1 MNRSFSARL
10 LAFSAAACLAAA
22 CLPGAQAQILHH
34 TKKPRK
40 VSSTDPLAGVTSK
53 QPDKELFD
61 KAMVALRKGKFD
73 VARLDLQALLTTY
86 PESEYQMRAKLAV
99 GDSWYKE
106 GGAAALQQAEAEYK
120 DFITF
125 FPNQPEAAEA
135 QMKVGDIYYQQMEK
149 PDRDPTNAERAEQE
163 YRLMIQQYP
172 DSTLI
177 PRAKQRLREVQE
189 VLAQRQYTI
198 GNFYAE
204 HDNWPAS
211 IARLETVTDSYPL
224 FSKSDLALMQLGDDY
239 AAEATIASKLT
250 YLKPAERERLI
261 AAYDDRA
268 TDCYSKVVTRYPMAP
283 HVEDAREKLIALGRP
298 VPEPSQSALA
308 ESEAEEQSRAN
319 IKLKDRALLLIKHGP
334 DTLEAARVGEPRMTP
349 AQTVTAPEVSKE
361 NVTIFNEAAG
371 RPSTETPANTPSS
384 AIANG
389 TAAPRT
395 GEPAVPNPEG
405 NAPGGTGVGVEILNP
420 NGNAI
425 DNNSGNAATGA
436 NPPASAPAAG
446 EGANTDGAASA
457 PAGNGDNY
465 GLKAVGPTNN
475 APLPPVEKPAEAQT
489 QINDVKSAPGANAQ
503 VQTGTPAPGKKHK
516 KNPKVKTD
524 HSSESSS
531 VNKKKK
537 GLDKL
542 NPF

>member
-1 MNRSFSARL
+1 MSMNRSFSARL
-10 LAFSAAACLAAA
+10 LALSAAACLAAA
-22 CLPGAQAQILHH
+22 FTVGTQAQVFHH
-34 TKKPRK
+34 AKKSK
-40 VSSTDPLAGVTSK
+40 KASSTDPLAGVTSK

-61 KAMVALRKGKFD
+61 KAMSALRKGKYD

-163 YRLMIQQYP
+163 YRLMVQQYP
-172 DSTLI
+172 DSTLV

-189 VLAQRQYTI
+189 VLAQRQFTV
-198 GNFYAE
+198 GSFYATHE
-204 HDNWPAS
+204 NWPAS
-211 IARLETVTDSYPL
+211 IARLQTVTDSYPL
-224 FSKSDLALMQLGDDY
+224 FSKSDLALMQLGDNY
-239 AAEATIASKLT
+239 AAEATIASKMG
-250 YLKPAERERLI
+250 YIKPAERERLI

-268 TDCYSKVVTRYPMAP
+268 ADCYAKVVTRYPMAP

-298 VPEPSQSALA
+298 VPEPTQTALA

-319 IKLKDRALLLIKHGP
+319 IKLKDRAILLVKHGP
-334 DTLEAARVGEPRMTP
+334 STLEAARVGEPLMTP
-349 AQTVTAPEVSKE
+349 AKTVTAPEVSKE
-361 NVTIFNEAAG
+361 NIAIFNTAAG
-371 RPSTETPANTPSS
+371 IKPEAGAAPSPAV
-384 AIANG
+384 ANG

-395 GEPAVPNPEG
+395 GDAALPNPEG
-405 NAPGGTGVGVEILNP
+405 APGGTGLGVEILNP
-420 NGNAI
+420 NGNAV
-425 DNNSGNAATGA
+425 DNNSGASSTGA
-436 NPPASAPAAG
+436 TPPAAAPSTDAAAPAPAAG
-446 EGANTDGAASA
+446 DA
-457 PAGNGDNY
+457 NY
-465 GLKAVGPTNN
+465 GLKAVGPANT
-475 APLPPVEKPAEAQT
+475 APLPPVEKPAEGQS
-489 QINDVKSAPGANAQ
+489 QVNDVKGAAGGNAQ

-524 HSSESSS
+524 QSSESSS
-531 VNKKKK
+531 ATKKKK

>member
-1 MNRSFSARL
+1 MSMNRSFSARL
-10 LAFSAAACLAAA
+10 LALSATACLAAA
-22 CLPGAQAQILHH
+22 FTVGAPAQILHH
-34 TKKPRK
+34 SKKPRK

-53 QPDKELFD
+53 QPDKELFE
-61 KAMVALRKGKFD
+61 KAMTALKKGKYD

-149 PDRDPTNAERAEQE
+149 PDRDPTDADRAEQE

-172 DSTLI
+172 DSTLV

-198 GNFYAE
+198 GAFYAT

-211 IARLETVTDSYPL
+211 IARLQTLTDSYPL

-239 AAEATIASKLT
+239 AAEATIASHININ
-250 YLKPAERERLI
+250 PAERERLI

-268 TDCYSKVVTRYPMAP
+268 ADCYSKVVTRYPMAP
-283 HVEDAREKLIALGRP
+283 HVEDARERLIALGRP
-298 VPEPSQSALA
+298 VPEPTQTQLA

-319 IKLKDRALLLIKHGP
+319 IKLKDRAILLVKHGP
-334 DTLEAARVGEPRMTP
+334 STLQATRVGEPLMTP
-349 AQTVTAPEVSKE
+349 PKTVTAPEVSKE
-361 NVTIFNEAAG
+361 NIAIFNAAAG
-371 RPSTETPANTPSS
+371 KPGTETGAAAPSPDV
-384 AIANG
+384 ANG

-395 GEPAVPNPEG
+395 GDAAVPNSQG
-405 NAPGGTGVGVEILNP
+405 AAPGGTGLGVEILNP
-420 NGNAI
+420 NGNAV
-425 DNNSGNAATGA
+425 DNDSGNSSTGAAPPAAAT
-436 NPPASAPAAG
+436 PPASEGPGNGAPAA
-446 EGANTDGAASA
+446 AA
-457 PAGNGDNY
+457 DNY
-465 GLKAVGPTNN
+465 GLKAVGPANA
-475 APLPPVEKPAEAQT
+475 APLPPVEKPAEAQN
-489 QINDVKSAPGANAQ
+489 QVNDVKGTPTGTAQ
-503 VQTGTPAPGKKHK
+503 VQTGTPAPGKKPK

-524 HSSESSS
+524 QSSESSS
-531 VNKKKK
+531 ANKKKK
-537 GLDKL
+537 GIDKL

>member
-1 MNRSFSARL
+1 MSMNRSLSARL
-10 LAFSAAACLAAA
+10 FALSATACLTATLAV
-22 CLPGAQAQILHH
+22 GAPAQIFHH
-34 TKKPRK
+34 AKKSKTASP
-40 VSSTDPLAGVTSK
+40 SDPLAGVTSK

-61 KAMVALRKGKFD
+61 KATEALRKGRFD

-135 QMKVGDIYYQQMEK
+135 QMKVGDIYYKQMEK
-149 PDRDPTNAERAEQE
+149 PDRDATNAERAEQE

-172 DSTLI
+172 DSTLV

-189 VLAQRQYTI
+189 VLAERQFSV
-198 GNFYAE
+198 GSFYAT

-211 IARLETVTDSYPL
+211 IARLQTLTDSYPL

-239 AAEATIASKLT
+239 AAEATIASKLGSI
-250 YLKPAERERLI
+250 KSAERERLI

-268 TDCYSKVVTRYPMAP
+268 SDCYSRVVTRYPMAP

-298 VPEPSQSALA
+298 VPEPTQAELA
-308 ESEAEEQSRAN
+308 ESESEEQSRAN
-319 IKLKDRALLLIKHGP
+319 IKLKDRAILLVKHGP
-334 DTLEAARVGEPRMTP
+334 STLEAARVGEPLMTP
-349 AQTVTAPEVSKE
+349 TKTVTAPEVSKE
-361 NVTIFNEAAG
+361 NIAIFNAAAGVKPEAATATS
-371 RPSTETPANTPSS
+371 PDV
-384 AIANG
+384 ANG

-395 GEPAVPNPEG
+395 GDPAVPNPVG
-405 NAPGGTGVGVEILNP
+405 DAGGTGVGAEILNP
-420 NGNAI
+420 NGNAV
-425 DNNSGNAATGA
+425 DNNSGNSSTGA
-436 NPPASAPAAG
+436 APPAAAAPTTGADTPAAAPAAS
-446 EGANTDGAASA
+446 D
-457 PAGNGDNY
+457 DNY
-465 GLKAVGPTNN
+465 GLKAVGPTNT
-475 APLPPVEKPAEAQT
+475 APLPPVEKPAEAQN
-489 QINDVKSAPGANAQ
+489 QVNDVKGAPGGNTQ

-524 HSSESSS
+524 QSSESSS
-531 VNKKKK
+531 ANKKKK

>member
-1 MNRSFSARL
+1 MSMNRSFSARL
-10 LAFSAAACLAAA
+10 LALSAAACLAAA
-22 CLPGAQAQILHH
+22 FVPSAPAQFLHH
-34 TKKPRK
+34 TKKPK
-40 VSSTDPLAGVTSK
+40 KASSTDPLAGVTSK

-61 KAMVALRKGKFD
+61 KAMTALRKGKYD

-106 GGAAALQQAEAEYK
+106 SGAAALQQAEAEYK

-149 PDRDPTNAERAEQE
+149 PDRDATNANRAEQE

-172 DSTLI
+172 DSTLV

-189 VLAQRQYTI
+189 VLAQRQYSV
-198 GNFYAE
+198 GAFYAT

-211 IARLETVTDSYPL
+211 IARLQTLTDSYPL
-224 FSKSDLALMQLGDDY
+224 YSKSDLALMQLGDDY
-239 AAEATIASKLT
+239 AAEANIASHLNING
-250 YLKPAERERLI
+250 AERERLI

-268 TDCYSKVVTRYPMAP
+268 AECYSKVVTRYPMAP

-298 VPEPSQSALA
+298 VPEPTQTELA

-319 IKLKDRALLLIKHGP
+319 IKLKDRAILLVKHGP
-334 DTLEAARVGEPRMTP
+334 STLEAARVGEPLMTP
-349 AQTVTAPEVSKE
+349 AKTITAPEVSKE
-361 NVTIFNEAAG
+361 NIAIFNAAAG
-371 RPSTETPANTPSS
+371 RPASDASSTTPTPDV
-384 AIANG
+384 ANG

-395 GEPAVPNPEG
+395 GDAAVPNPNG
-405 NAPGGTGVGVEILNP
+405 GAPGSTGLGVEILNP
-420 NGNAI
+420 NGNAV
-425 DNNSGNAATGA
+425 DNNSGASSTGA
-436 NPPASAPAAG
+436 APPAAAP
-446 EGANTDGAASA
+446 TAS
-457 PAGNGDNY
+457 GDNY
-465 GLKAVGPTNN
+465 GLKTVGPANT
-475 APLPPVEKPAEAQT
+475 APLPPVEKPAEAQN
-489 QINDVKSAPGANAQ
+489 QVNDVKGGPTGSAQ
-503 VQTGTPAPGKKHK
+503 VQTGTPAPTKKHK

-524 HSSESSS
+524 QSAESSS
-531 VNKKKK
+531 TNKKKK
-537 GLDKL
+537 GIDKI

>member
-10 LAFSAAACLAAA
+10 LALSAAACLTAAFTV
-22 CLPGAQAQILHH
+22 GAPAQVLHH
-34 TKKPRK
+34 TKKPK
-40 VSSTDPLAGVTSK
+40 KASSTDPLAGVTSK

-61 KAMVALRKGKFD
+61 KAMTAMKKGKFD

-163 YRLMIQQYP
+163 YRLMVQQYP
-172 DSTLI
+172 DSTLV

-189 VLAQRQYTI
+189 VLAERQYTI
-198 GNFYAE
+198 GSFYAT

-211 IARLETVTDSYPL
+211 IARLQTLTDSYPL
-224 FSKSDLALMQLGDDY
+224 FSKSDLALMQLGDNY
-239 AAEATIASKLT
+239 AAEATIASHLNI
-250 YLKPAERERLI
+250 KPADKERLI
-261 AAYDDRA
+261 AAYGDRA
-268 TDCYSKVVTRYPMAP
+268 ADCYARVVTRYPMAP

-298 VPEPSQSALA
+298 VPEPTQTQLA

-319 IKLKDRALLLIKHGP
+319 IKLKDRAILLVKHGP
-334 DTLEAARVGEPRMTP
+334 STLEAARVGEPLMTP
-349 AQTVTAPEVSKE
+349 AKTVTAPEVSKE
-361 NVTIFNEAAG
+361 NIAIFNAAAG
-371 RPSTETPANTPSS
+371 KPGGESPTTAPSPDV
-384 AIANG
+384 ANG

-395 GEPAVPNPEG
+395 GNAAVPNPEG
-405 NAPGGTGVGVEILNP
+405 SAPGGTGVGVEILNP
-420 NGNAI
+420 NGNAV
-425 DNNSGNAATGA
+425 DNNSGNSSTGA
-436 NPPASAPAAG
+436 APPAAAAPPAG
-446 EGANTDGAASA
+446 EGTANPA
-457 PAGNGDNY
+457 PAGAGDSF
-465 GLKAVGPTNN
+465 GLKAVGPANT
-475 APLPPVEKPAEAQT
+475 APLPPVQKPAEGQT
-489 QINDVKSAPGANAQ
+489 QINDVKGGPTGTAQ
-503 VQTGTPAPGKKHK
+503 VETGTPAPGKKPK

-524 HSSESSS
+524 QSSESSS
-531 VNKKKK
+531 ANKKKK
-537 GLDKL
+537 GISKI

>member
-1 MNRSFSARL
+1 MKRSFSARL
-10 LAFSAAACLAAA
+10 LALSATACLAAA
-22 CLPGAQAQILHH
+22 FTVSAPAQLLHH
-34 TKKPRK
+34 TKKPK
-40 VSSTDPLAGVTSK
+40 KASSTDPLAGVTSK

-61 KAMVALRKGKFD
+61 KAMTALRKGKYD

-163 YRLMIQQYP
+163 YRLMVQQYP
-172 DSTLI
+172 DSTLV

-189 VLAQRQYTI
+189 VLAQRQYSI
-198 GNFYAE
+198 GSFYAT

-211 IARLETVTDSYPL
+211 IARLQTLTDSYPL
-224 FSKSDLALMQLGDDY
+224 YSKSDLALLQLGDDY
-239 AAEATIASKLT
+239 AAEANIASKMG
-250 YLKPAERERLI
+250 YINAAERERLI

-268 TDCYSKVVTRYPMAP
+268 ADCYSHVVTRYPMAP
-283 HVEDAREKLIALGRP
+283 HVEDARERLIALGRP
-298 VPEPSQSALA
+298 VPEPNQTQLA

-319 IKLKDRALLLIKHGP
+319 IKLKDRAILLVKHGP
-334 DTLEAARVGEPRMTP
+334 STLEAARVGEPLMTP
-349 AQTVTAPEVSKE
+349 AKTVTAPEISKE
-361 NVTIFNEAAG
+361 NVAIFNAAAG
-371 RPSTETPANTPSS
+371 KPTAPGATATPSPDV
-384 AIANG
+384 ANG

-395 GEPAVPNPEG
+395 GDAAAPNPEG
-405 NAPGGTGVGVEILNP
+405 SAPGNTGIGVEILNP
-420 NGNAI
+420 NGNAV
-425 DNNSGNAATGA
+425 DNNSGNSTTGA
-436 NPPASAPAAG
+436 APPAAAPPAGEGTGAPAA
-446 EGANTDGAASA
+446 A
-457 PAGNGDNY
+457 PAGSADNY
-465 GLKAVGPTNN
+465 GLKAVGPANT
-475 APLPPVEKPAEAQT
+475 APLPPVEKPAEAQNP
-489 QINDVKSAPGANAQ
+489 INDVKGGPTGTAQ
-503 VQTGTPAPGKKHK
+503 VETGTPAPGKKHK

-524 HSSESSS
+524 QSAESSS
-531 VNKKKK
+531 TNKKKK
-537 GLDKL
+537 GIDKL

>member
-1 MNRSFSARL
+1 MSMNRKFSARL
-10 LAFSAAACLAAA
+10 LALSAAACLAAA
-22 CLPGAQAQILHH
+22 FTVGAPAQVLHH
-34 TKKPRK
+34 SPKPKKASP
-40 VSSTDPLAGVTSK
+40 TDPLAGVTSK
-53 QPDKELFD
+53 QPDKELFE
-61 KAMVALRKGKFD
+61 KAMSAMKKGKYD

-172 DSTLI
+172 DSTLV

-189 VLAQRQYTI
+189 VLAQRQYTV
-198 GNFYAE
+198 GTFYATHE
-204 HDNWPAS
+204 NWPAS
-211 IARLETVTDSYPL
+211 IARLQTLTDSYPL

-239 AAEATIASKLT
+239 AAEANIASHLNING
-250 YLKPAERERLI
+250 AERERLI

-268 TDCYSKVVTRYPMAP
+268 ADCYARVVTRYPMAP

-298 VPEPSQSALA
+298 VPEPTQTQLA

-319 IKLKDRALLLIKHGP
+319 IKLKDRAILLVKHGP
-334 DTLEAARVGEPRMTP
+334 STLEAARVGEPLMTP
-349 AQTVTAPEVSKE
+349 AKTVTAPEVSKE
-361 NVTIFNEAAG
+361 NIAIFNAAAG
-371 RPSTETPANTPSS
+371 KPATEAPAGTPSPDV
-384 AIANG
+384 ANG

-395 GEPAVPNPEG
+395 GDAAVPNPQG
-405 NAPGGTGVGVEILNP
+405 GAPGGTGVGVEILNP

-425 DNNSGNAATGA
+425 DNNSGKKVLTAKDPQGRLLFSGPVESKEDIDKL
-436 NPPASAPAAG
+436 PPDVRDRFNKLQQKDLP
-446 EGANTDGAASA
+446 
-457 PAGNGDNY
+457 
-465 GLKAVGPTNN
+465 AVG
-475 APLPPVEKPAEAQT
+475 APDNGKVDIENDNDQNSDEDMNDEGSDSVEQVKLQEAPMVWK
-489 QINDVKSAPGANAQ
+489 I
-503 VQTGTPAPGKKHK
+503 
-516 KNPKVKTD
+516 
-524 HSSESSS
+524 
-531 VNKKKK
+531 
-537 GLDKL
+537 
-542 NPF
+542 

>member
-1 MNRSFSARL
+1 MKRSFSARL
-10 LAFSAAACLAAA
+10 LALSAAACLAATLA
-22 CLPGAQAQILHH
+22 TSAHAGPI
-34 TKKPRK
+34 KKKQKKASP
-40 VSSTDPLAGVTSK
+40 SDPLAGVTSK

-61 KAMVALRKGKFD
+61 KAMAAMRKGKYD

-189 VLAQRQYTI
+189 VLAQRQFNI
-198 GNFYAE
+198 GSFYATHE
-204 HDNWPAS
+204 NWPAS
-211 IARLETVTDSYPL
+211 IARLQTITDSYPL
-224 FSKSDLALMQLGDDY
+224 YSKSDLALIQLGDNY
-239 AAEATIASKLT
+239 AAEAAIASKLNINGAA
-250 YLKPAERERLI
+250 KERLI

-268 TDCYSKVVTRYPMAP
+268 ADCYSRVVTRYPMAP

-298 VPEPSQSALA
+298 VPEPTQAELA
-308 ESEAEEQSRAN
+308 ESEAEEQSRTT
-319 IKLKDRALLLIKHGP
+319 IKLKDRAMLLVKHGP
-334 DTLEAARVGEPRMTP
+334 ATVEAARVGEPRMTP
-349 AQTVTAPEVSKE
+349 AESITAPEVSKE
-361 NVTIFNEAAG
+361 NVAIFNEAAG
-371 RPSTETPANTPSS
+371 VKSAAPASAPSPDV
-384 AIANG
+384 ANG

-395 GEPAVPNPEG
+395 GDAATPNPEG
-405 NAPGGTGVGVEILNP
+405 GAPGGTGVGVEILNP
-420 NGNAI
+420 NGNAV
-425 DNNSGNAATGA
+425 DNNSGNTTTGA
-436 NPPASAPAAG
+436 NPPSAAPAASG
-446 EGANTDGAASA
+446 GTNSGAPASGGA
-457 PAGNGDNY
+457 PAGNAGGY
-465 GLKAVGPTNN
+465 GLNTVGPANN
-475 APLPPVEKPAEAQT
+475 APLPPVEKPAEGQD
-489 QINDVKSAPGANAQ
+489 QINDVKNTPGTNAQ
-503 VQTGTPAPGKKHK
+503 VQTGTPAPSSKKK

-524 HSSESSS
+524 QSSESSS
-531 VNKKKK
+531 TNKKKK
-537 GLDKL
+537 GLEKL